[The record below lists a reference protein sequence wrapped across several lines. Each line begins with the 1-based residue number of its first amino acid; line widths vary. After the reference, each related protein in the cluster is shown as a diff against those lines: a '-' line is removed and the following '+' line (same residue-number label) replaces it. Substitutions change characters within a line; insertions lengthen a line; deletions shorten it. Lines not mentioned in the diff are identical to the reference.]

1 MLDYAVVGVGVNLAP
16 PPGGF
21 PPALAGIAGAL
32 FAAPPPGDA
41 MARFAADVW
50 ERFFAGYRRLPDTG
64 FLDGYRRRSFLL
76 GQQIEVLG
84 RPARGRRARWPSMSA
99 RGLVVEYPSGARETL
114 SSGEV
119 SVRRRP

>member
-1 MLDYAVVGVGVNLAP
+1 MLLLLHEFRFYQIRQTSREIHQ
-16 PPGGF
+16 
-21 PPALAGIAGAL
+21 ALLVIAL
-32 FAAPPPGDA
+32 EHH
-41 MARFAADVW
+41 AD
-50 ERFFAGYRRLPDTG
+50 ERLCTGRPDKDTG

-84 RPARGRRARWPSMSA
+84 PSGARPARALAIDERA
-99 RGLVVEYPSGARETL
+99 GLVVEYPSGARETL